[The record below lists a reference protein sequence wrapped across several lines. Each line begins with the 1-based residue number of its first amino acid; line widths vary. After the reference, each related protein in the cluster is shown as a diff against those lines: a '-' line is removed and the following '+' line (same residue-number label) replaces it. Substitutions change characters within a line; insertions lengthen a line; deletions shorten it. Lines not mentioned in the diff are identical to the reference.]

1 MVYFTLFSEESQT
14 IFPLFLRIFCVICI
28 FLEALPIL
36 PEKEAFMQDKKV
48 NEEALVNIY
57 KNAHIALQSL
67 SNLTP
72 EVVDLDFKQE
82 LLDQYEGYEKIIGEI
97 SRYMKEHDMEPK
109 DINPLKKAMIWSSI
123 KMNTLAD
130 KSKSHMADMMVQGT
144 VMGIVELTQLKNES
158 GSVLNEDV
166 LDFADRLLALEEG
179 YEEKLK
185 TYL

>member
-1 MVYFTLFSEESQT
+1 
-14 IFPLFLRIFCVICI
+14 
-28 FLEALPIL
+28 
-36 PEKEAFMQDKKV
+36 MQDKKV

-130 KSKSHMADMMVQGT
+130 KSKSHMADMMVQG
-144 VMGIVELTQLKNES
+144 IVELTQLKNES

>member
-28 FLEALPIL
+28 FLESLPIL

-82 LLDQYEGYEKIIGEI
+82 LLDQYEGYEKIIG
-97 SRYMKEHDMEPK
+97 
-109 DINPLKKAMIWSSI
+109 
-123 KMNTLAD
+123 
-130 KSKSHMADMMVQGT
+130 
-144 VMGIVELTQLKNES
+144 
-158 GSVLNEDV
+158 
-166 LDFADRLLALEEG
+166 
-179 YEEKLK
+179 
-185 TYL
+185 